1 MNDIFKMA
9 EQAYHALSIAESEL
23 KRLYKENA
31 ELKNSLVKAVE
42 QERENNMLRA
52 RNERQEKEIKW
63 LETLISNL
71 QIEVLN
77 LKNAVKTDVNF
88 KPTERN

>member
-31 ELKNSLVKAVE
+31 ELKNSLTKAVE
-42 QERENNMLRA
+42 QEREACAKLVETESYRFATEGAAMRCAEAIRA
-52 RNERQEKEIKW
+52 RGEK
-63 LETLISNL
+63 
-71 QIEVLN
+71 
-77 LKNAVKTDVNF
+77 
-88 KPTERN
+88 

>member
-31 ELKNSLVKAVE
+31 ELKNSLTKAVE
-42 QERENNMLRA
+42 QEREA
-52 RNERQEKEIKW
+52 IIKW
-63 LETLISNL
+63 LVDEGFFVKDGPLTEAIRARSNH
-71 QIEVLN
+71 
-77 LKNAVKTDVNF
+77 D
-88 KPTERN
+88 